1 MIKYH
6 TWQHKHKTMVKD
18 ELLRKLGTYGT
29 FFVFQKG
36 YYIVLLFIQDFYV
49 WKMLRY
55 TLQLQAIYL

>member
-29 FFVFQKG
+29 FFVLEKG
-36 YYIVLLFIQDFYV
+36 YYIV
-49 WKMLRY
+49 MLC
-55 TLQLQAIYL
+55 I

>member
-29 FFVFQKG
+29 FFVLEKG
-36 YYIVLLFIQDFYV
+36 YYIV
-49 WKMLRY
+49 MLCILRNILKY
-55 TLQLQAIYL
+55 IYNC